1 MAFFGMLSMQTLN
14 IKLEISERELMALF
28 EVK

>member
-1 MAFFGMLSMQTLN
+1 MAFFGVLSMQTLN

-28 EVK
+28 DIK